1 MKFKIK
7 WNYQN
12 KNNIKTTFV
21 SDWIESDSL
30 LEMIEDLEKTG
41 RVRELEFE
49 DETGLTWN
57 KKEVNKILQKLE
69 HEPDDITMFFDGSY
83 QKETGEAGLGVVI
96 YYKQGSG
103 WVRERLNERIDFL
116 ESNNEAE
123 YAALH
128 YALKYITNLQ
138 VANKKVTI
146 KGDSQGLLMQL
157 LGEWPCYE
165 ENLNRWLDRIEK
177 QVEKLH
183 IYPAYELISR
193 NDNKEADQLARQALH
208 RIMIYSKQKIGDIN
222 R

>member
-96 YYKQGSG
+96 YYKQGSE

-208 RIMIYSKQKIGDIN
+208 RIMINSKQKIGDIN

>member
-12 KNNIKTTFV
+12 KNNIETTFI
-21 SDWIESDSL
+21 SDWIDGDVL
-30 LEMIEDLEKTG
+30 LELIDDLEKTG

-49 DETGLTWN
+49 DETGLTWG

-69 HEPDDITMFFDGSY
+69 SELDEISLFFDGSY
-83 QKETGEAGLGVVI
+83 HKETGEAGLGVVI
-96 YYKQGSG
+96 YYKQGNE
-103 WVRERLNERIDFL
+103 WYRERLNERIEFL

-128 YALKYITNLQ
+128 FALKYITNLR
-138 VANKKVTI
+138 VAHKKVTI

-177 QVEKLH
+177 QVEKTH
-183 IYPAYELISR
+183 IYPVYKPISR
-193 NDNKEADQLARQALH
+193 NDNKESDHLARQALN
-208 RIMIYSKQKIGDIN
+208 RVMIKSKQKIGDYK
-222 R
+222 